1 MNANKNKNKKLLEDL
16 EKKNNV
22 KKAEN
27 FKNNSNDNLNNN
39 NIKNNVSNAN
49 NSEAIDAIEIDFF
62 SNDNNAINNQQQ
74 QNNNRTLT
82 ISNENNATN
91 NLQQHQ
97 QQQNNNRRTITVS
110 SANNSVNYQQP
121 HQQQQQQRIND
132 VGTPTTAS
140 NSTVTTAAATFSSS
154 NSTSAHSAEQQQ
166 QQNVI
171 SSDHT
176 TNNNYIHN
184 INSNDNNNSNNNN
197 SKEEEL
203 IEKEILNNNSTSTT
217 TLAKIIEK
225 QQEKATTTTTT
236 TEEIY
241 CLICAENL
249 LPSKPMDEYIKN
261 KVTDVETRELKCAS
275 GHGSCINC
283 WKIFLKIKIIENG
296 DGCLPCLQF
305 KCGEILDI
313 QWAPVLLNNQEF
325 VNRFLMQRQRHAI
338 DLTGLKYCP
347 IENCGLLVYFP
358 SRNNIIK
365 HTVPQSLFCAN
376 GHSFCLE
383 CMQEAH
389 SPCTCEHFQNWKKQI
404 FEETKNTN
412 FNDAGLGS
420 GDGKVAS
427 GDDIANALWVAAN
440 TKRCPRCSTPIEK
453 DEGCNHMWFFIFF
466 SFLFFCYYL
475 YYYDLAFLFS
485 KKFKKKKKKKKF
497 FKYRFLKKKII

>member
-1 MNANKNKNKKLLEDL
+1 M

-22 KKAEN
+22 KKAKN
-27 FKNNSNDNLNNN
+27 FKNNCNDNHNDN
-39 NIKNNVSNAN
+39 NIKNNSNAN

-62 SNDNNAINNQQQ
+62 SNDNNAVNIQQQ
-74 QNNNRTLT
+74 QQNNRTLT
-82 ISNENNATN
+82 ISNENNAIN
-91 NLQQHQ
+91 NL

-110 SANNSVNYQQP
+110 SGNNSVNNQ
-121 HQQQQQQRIND
+121 HQQQQQRINV

-166 QQNVI
+166 QNVI

-176 TNNNYIHN
+176 INNNYIHN
-184 INSNDNNNSNNNN
+184 INSNDTNNSNNNIN
-197 SKEEEL
+197 NNNNKEEKL
-203 IEKEILNNNSTSTT
+203 IEKEILNNNSTTTT
-217 TLAKIIEK
+217 TLTKIIEK
-225 QQEKATTTTTT
+225 QHEKATTTT

-249 LPSKPMDEYIKN
+249 LPSKPIDEYIKN
-261 KVTDVETRELKCAS
+261 KVTGVETRELKCAS

-283 WKIFLKIKIIENG
+283 WKSFLKIKIIENG

-453 DEGCNHMWFFIFF
+453 DEGCNHMWSFVF
-466 SFLFFCYYL
+466 FLFY
-475 YYYDLAFLFS
+475 
-485 KKFKKKKKKKKF
+485 F
-497 FKYRFLKKKII
+497 FVIICIIMI